1 MVKQMKLLRTKDLS
15 WYSTD
20 AWGVYGG
27 PFISSKVGISADAF
41 PELKPYTDAWG
52 NVQLSIRTP
61 IIEQIFMN
69 VLLLVLVFAVFQL
82 YLRAPITIYFAL
94 PILLILIGC
103 TLKCAYGS
111 YVKAK
116 IAWWKLR

>member
-1 MVKQMKLLRTKDLS
+1 MKLLRTKDLS

-27 PFISSKVGISADAF
+27 PFISSEVGISANAF
-41 PELKPYTDAWG
+41 PELKPYTDAWV

-61 IIEQIFMN
+61 IIEQISMN

-82 YLRAPITIYFAL
+82 YLQAPITIYFAL

>member
-1 MVKQMKLLRTKDLS
+1 MKLLRTKDLS

-20 AWGVYGG
+20 VRGVYGG
-27 PFISSKVGISADAF
+27 PFISSEVGISADAF

-61 IIEQIFMN
+61 IIEQILINIF
-69 VLLLVLVFAVFQL
+69 LLILVFVVFQL
-82 YLRAPITIYFAL
+82 YSLAPITIYFAL
-94 PILLILIGC
+94 PILLMLIGC
-103 TLKCAYGS
+103 TLNCAYGS
-111 YVKAK
+111 YAKAK